1 MTTKKKTLSTAR
13 CKQFIEDILKIQQTG
28 DVEKAVEDATTSL
41 IHDWV
46 QLIEGS
52 ATTTFSYG
60 TDGIIT
66 SGQDG
71 STKIL
76 VEAKKD
82 QDFAGNKGHIAAVLT
97 QVVHYLHTIVE
108 NGESA
113 PQAVVVA
120 DNNEIFSL
128 STKILEKY
136 YTSDKYNWEAS
147 PSSAHKEDRELY
159 SAIRSDGNIHPY
171 VHAITKSFNV
181 RAFLGALRAQ
191 ITGSAPKPVHVSK
204 DSLEKVFTNFAV
216 SVLGGGNNGISNQ
229 NQIEIFVKSLK
240 GDEETFI
247 HPKKKNTLVLSGK
260 EINIPNS
267 YSYQQFWEMYQQGGY
282 TLDDMKTITEI
293 ADTLI
298 KDVDRRMKGD
308 FWTPKIWV
316 DKAHDMISEQLGED
330 WYERYVV
337 WDCAAGAKNLTRDYY
352 FDNLYSSTYHSE
364 ELAIS
369 NDYNTNNVAFQYDFL
384 NDDLGDERGEGE
396 NIHDYDVEALRKMSD
411 DDLAGLFKMPV
422 GLIRDMLEKKPIV
435 FFANPPYGQSG
446 SGQGRNHKSGV
457 NNTAV
462 SELMDGLGHARME
475 LYTQFI
481 YRVQLL
487 AKLFEYSSDF
497 HFFFFNKG
505 FLTSPNFGKFV
516 NELTAKFTYRDGFML
531 NAGEFSGTSSAWG
544 VIFSHFEIGGTN
556 QREFTYT
563 VLESNKDM
571 SISKIAEW
579 RGRSVSK
586 GETISDWFRELPQLK
601 VGSINPG
608 TKNGLEPPSTK
619 TDRSRMG
626 DGALGVLMQSG
637 NTVAKS
643 EKYMSIFTMGVGQ
656 GNGRDVT
663 TDNLTRAAVTFSI
676 RRAVQEVIAEQKL
689 LWVRDKDIFTRPPES
704 LLTPEFVADC
714 MVYSLFDR
722 QSNQTSLRNY
732 EYQGR
737 AYRVVN
743 EFFPWSRESI
753 RKLAQDN
760 HAYEIEKDIAAEP
773 QKERILYTWLQ
784 DHHDDISAEAQ
795 AVLDAAWDIVVD
807 SFQYREEFAE
817 DYPRYQTASWDAGWT
832 QISRMVFGKDRIVN
846 DFVNTPEVDTAASD
860 DSTSEE
866 SAQDNP
872 TPLSRRG
879 GFRKKLTVLGNKIA
893 QAAYGDG
900 VI

>member
-1 MTTKKKTLSTAR
+1 MTSKKKTLSTAR

-52 ATTTFSYG
+52 ADTTFSYG

-108 NGESA
+108 HGESA

-120 DNNEIFSL
+120 DNNEIFSV

-136 YTSDKYNWEAS
+136 YTSNQYNWEAS

-181 RAFLGALRAQ
+181 RAFLGSLRAQ

-260 EINIPNS
+260 EVKIPNS

-282 TLDDMKTITEI
+282 TLDNMKTITEI

-411 DDLAGLFKMPV
+411 DDLAELFKMPV

-435 FFANPPYGQSG
+435 FFTNPPYGQAG
-446 SGQGRNHKSGV
+446 SGQGRTHKSGV

-462 SELMDGLGHARME
+462 GELMDGLGHARME

-481 YRVQLL
+481 WRTKEL
-487 AKLFEYSSDF
+487 AKVFGYTSDF
-497 HFFFFNKG
+497 HFFFFNKT

-516 NELTAKFTYRDGFML
+516 DELTSEFTYRDGFML

-556 QREFTYT
+556 QREFNYT
-563 VLESNKDM
+563 VLESDKDM
-571 SISKIAEW
+571 SISKIADW

-586 GETISDWFRELPQLK
+586 GETLSDWFRELPQLK

-626 DGALGVLMQSG
+626 DEALGVLMQSG

-643 EKYMSIFTMGVGQ
+643 EKYMGLFTMGVAQ

-663 TDNLTRAAVTFSI
+663 PANLTRAAVTFSI
-676 RRAVQEVIAEQKL
+676 RRAVQGVIAEQKL

-722 QSNQTSLRNY
+722 QSNQTSLRGY

-737 AYRVVN
+737 TYRVVN

-773 QKERILYTWLQ
+773 QKERILYTWIQ

-817 DYPRYQTASWDAGWT
+817 DYPRYQTASWDAGWM
-832 QISRMVFGKDRIVN
+832 QISRMVFGRDRIIN
-846 DFVNTPEVDTAASD
+846 DFVNTPETEDSDQDESTA
-860 DSTSEE
+860 
-866 SAQDNP
+866 
-872 TPLSRRG
+872 LSRRDD
-879 GFRKKLTVLGNKIA
+879 FKKKLTVLGNKIA
-893 QAAYGDG
+893 QAAYEDG

>member
-1 MTTKKKTLSTAR
+1 MTSKKKTLSTAR

-46 QLIEGS
+46 QVTEGS

-108 NGESA
+108 HGESA

-120 DNNEIFSL
+120 DNNEIFSV

-136 YTSDKYNWEAS
+136 YTSDQYNWEAS

-260 EINIPNS
+260 EVKIPNS

-352 FDNLYSSTYHSE
+352 FGNLYSSTYHSE

-422 GLIRDMLEKKPIV
+422 GLIRDMLEKSRLCSSLILRM
-435 FFANPPYGQSG
+435 
-446 SGQGRNHKSGV
+446 GRRQ
-457 NNTAV
+457 ALW
-462 SELMDGLGHARME
+462 ER
-475 LYTQFI
+475 
-481 YRVQLL
+481 
-487 AKLFEYSSDF
+487 
-497 HFFFFNKG
+497 
-505 FLTSPNFGKFV
+505 
-516 NELTAKFTYRDGFML
+516 
-531 NAGEFSGTSSAWG
+531 
-544 VIFSHFEIGGTN
+544 
-556 QREFTYT
+556 
-563 VLESNKDM
+563 
-571 SISKIAEW
+571 
-579 RGRSVSK
+579 
-586 GETISDWFRELPQLK
+586 
-601 VGSINPG
+601 SINLACRP
-608 TKNGLEPPSTK
+608 
-619 TDRSRMG
+619 
-626 DGALGVLMQSG
+626 
-637 NTVAKS
+637 
-643 EKYMSIFTMGVGQ
+643 
-656 GNGRDVT
+656 
-663 TDNLTRAAVTFSI
+663 
-676 RRAVQEVIAEQKL
+676 L
-689 LWVRDKDIFTRPPES
+689 L
-704 LLTPEFVADC
+704 
-714 MVYSLFDR
+714 
-722 QSNQTSLRNY
+722 
-732 EYQGR
+732 
-737 AYRVVN
+737 
-743 EFFPWSRESI
+743 
-753 RKLAQDN
+753 
-760 HAYEIEKDIAAEP
+760 
-773 QKERILYTWLQ
+773 
-784 DHHDDISAEAQ
+784 
-795 AVLDAAWDIVVD
+795 
-807 SFQYREEFAE
+807 
-817 DYPRYQTASWDAGWT
+817 
-832 QISRMVFGKDRIVN
+832 
-846 DFVNTPEVDTAASD
+846 
-860 DSTSEE
+860 
-866 SAQDNP
+866 
-872 TPLSRRG
+872 
-879 GFRKKLTVLGNKIA
+879 
-893 QAAYGDG
+893 
-900 VI
+900 

>member
-13 CKQFIEDILKIQQTG
+13 RTQFIDDISKIQQTG

-46 QLIEGS
+46 QVTEGS

-108 NGESA
+108 HGESA

-260 EINIPNS
+260 EVKIPNS

-435 FFANPPYGQSG
+435 FFTNPPYGQSG

-457 NNTAV
+457 NNTTV

-516 NELTAKFTYRDGFML
+516 NELTAEFTYRDGFML

-556 QREFTYT
+556 QREFDYT
-563 VLESNKDM
+563 VLESGSDM
-571 SISKIAEW
+571 TISKIADW

-586 GETISDWFRELPQLK
+586 GETLSDWFRELPQLK

-643 EKYMSIFTMGVGQ
+643 EKYMGLFTMGVAQ

-663 TDNLTRAAVTFSI
+663 PANLTRAAVTFSI
-676 RRAVQEVIAEQKL
+676 RRAVQGVIAEQKL

-704 LLTPEFVADC
+704 LLTDEFVADC
-714 MVYSLFDR
+714 VVYSLFDR
-722 QSNQTSLRNY
+722 QSNQTSLRGY

-773 QKERILYTWLQ
+773 QKERILYTWIQ

-846 DFVNTPEVDTAASD
+846 DFVNTPEVETAASD

-872 TPLSRRG
+872 TPLSRRD

>member
-1 MTTKKKTLSTAR
+1 MTSKKKTLSTAR

-52 ATTTFSYG
+52 ADTTFSYG

-108 NGESA
+108 HGESA

-260 EINIPNS
+260 EVKIPNS

-352 FDNLYSSTYHSE
+352 FGNLYSSTYHSE

-435 FFANPPYGQSG
+435 FFANPPYGQATSAMG
-446 SGQGRNHKSGV
+446 KKHKPGV
-457 NNTAV
+457 SATAV
-462 SELMDGLGHARME
+462 TDLMQDMGHAKSE

-481 YRVQLL
+481 WRTKEL
-487 AKLFEYSSDF
+487 AKVFGYTSDF
-497 HFFFFNKG
+497 HFFFFNKT

-516 NELTAKFTYRDGFML
+516 DELTSEFTFRNGFMM

-544 VIFSHFEIGGTN
+544 IVFSHFEIGGTN

-571 SISKIAEW
+571 SISALTEW
-579 RGRSVSK
+579 TGRAVK
-586 GETISDWFRELPQLK
+586 NKDTIMTWLKEVPIGKENTDFPVARNGYDAPNGKVHMNPKEGCVGYMLVNGANVQGSD
-601 VGSINPG
+601 NH
-608 TKNGLEPPSTK
+608 TA
-619 TDRSRMG
+619 M
-626 DGALGVLMQSG
+626 
-637 NTVAKS
+637 
-643 EKYMSIFTMGVGQ
+643 FTMGVQRGH
-656 GNGRDVT
+656 GRDVT
-663 TDNLTRAAVTFSI
+663 KDNLTRAAVTFSI

-704 LLTPEFVADC
+704 LLTDEFVADC

-737 AYRVVN
+737 TYRVVN

-773 QKERILYTWLQ
+773 QKERILYTWIQ
-784 DHHDDISAEAQ
+784 DHRDDISAEAQ

-846 DFVNTPEVDTAASD
+846 DFVNTPETEDADQDESTA
-860 DSTSEE
+860 
-866 SAQDNP
+866 
-872 TPLSRRG
+872 LSRRDD
-879 GFRKKLTVLGNKIA
+879 FKKKLTVLGNKIA
-893 QAAYGDG
+893 QAAYEDG

>member
-1 MTTKKKTLSTAR
+1 MTSKKRTLSTAR

-52 ATTTFSYG
+52 ADTTFSYG

-108 NGESA
+108 HGESA

-120 DNNEIFSL
+120 DNNEIFSV

-204 DSLEKVFTNFAV
+204 ESLEKVFTNFAV
-216 SVLGGGNNGISNQ
+216 SVLGGGNNDISNQ

-260 EINIPNS
+260 EVKIPNS

-435 FFANPPYGQSG
+435 FFTNPPYGQSG

-457 NNTAV
+457 NNTTV

-516 NELTAKFTYRDGFML
+516 NELTAEFTYRDGFML

-556 QREFTYT
+556 QREFDYT
-563 VLESNKDM
+563 VLESGSDM
-571 SISKIAEW
+571 TISKIADW

-586 GETISDWFRELPQLK
+586 GETLSDWFRELPQLK

-643 EKYMSIFTMGVGQ
+643 EKYMGLFTMGVAQ

-663 TDNLTRAAVTFSI
+663 PANLTRAAITFSI

-704 LLTPEFVADC
+704 LLTDEFVADC
-714 MVYSLFDR
+714 MIYSLFDR

-732 EYQGR
+732 EYKGR
-737 AYRVVN
+737 TYRVVN

-773 QKERILYTWLQ
+773 QKERIFYTWIQ

-817 DYPRYQTASWDAGWT
+817 DYPRYQTASWDAGWM
-832 QISRMVFGKDRIVN
+832 QISRMVFGRDRIVN
-846 DFVNTPEVDTAASD
+846 DFVNTPETEDADQDESTA
-860 DSTSEE
+860 
-866 SAQDNP
+866 
-872 TPLSRRG
+872 LSRRDD
-879 GFRKKLTVLGNKIA
+879 FKKKLTVLGNKIA
-893 QAAYGDG
+893 QAAYEDG